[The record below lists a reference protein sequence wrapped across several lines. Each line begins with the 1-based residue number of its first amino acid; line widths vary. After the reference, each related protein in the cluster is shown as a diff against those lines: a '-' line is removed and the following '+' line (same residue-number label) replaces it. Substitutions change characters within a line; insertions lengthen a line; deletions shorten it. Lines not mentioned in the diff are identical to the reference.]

1 MRLEQIIEQAGE
13 AYRGTYSK
21 VETYVKE
28 REVALAVQYEKES
41 KMNNGASAESRIEFN
56 ELWNT
61 KKQVIIDGLE
71 GEIAKYEGVFL
82 EEVAR
87 MYAPDGN
94 SIDNGDM
101 QLLNSGI
108 LNAAELSDMVRKHGE
123 NATMLR
129 IIGKYI
135 NENIKEPERD
145 FDARTMHALVMAKD
159 AGKGER
165 DAWKGLNS
173 RLRTPVEYGFNH
185 GLSEAFYNMAVKYDE
200 VVEDA
205 KINLLAAKMFI
216 DEATQEKIDSYD
228 KAARER
234 DAERMRQRAGSALA
248 TAGKM

>member
-1 MRLEQIIEQAGE
+1 MSLDKIIEQAGE

-21 VETYVKE
+21 VEAYVKE
-28 REVALAVQYEKES
+28 REAALVIQYEKES
-41 KMNNGASAESRIEFN
+41 KLNNGASAESRIEFN
-56 ELWNT
+56 ELWNM
-61 KKQVIIDGLE
+61 KKQAIIDGLE
-71 GEIAKYEGVFL
+71 GEIAKYEGDFFA
-82 EEVAR
+82 EVER

-94 SIDNGDM
+94 DIDNDDVK
-101 QLLNSGI
+101 LLNSGI
-108 LNAAELSDMVRKHGE
+108 LNAKELSDMVRKHRE

-129 IIGKYI
+129 VIGKYI
-135 NENIKEPERD
+135 GENFKEPERD
-145 FDARTMHALVMAKD
+145 FDARVMRALMMARN

-165 DAWKGLNS
+165 DTWKGLNS

-205 KINLLAAKMFI
+205 KIDLLAAKMFV
-216 DEATQEKIDSYD
+216 DEETQEKIDSYD

-234 DAERMRQRAGSALA
+234 DAERMRQRAGGALA